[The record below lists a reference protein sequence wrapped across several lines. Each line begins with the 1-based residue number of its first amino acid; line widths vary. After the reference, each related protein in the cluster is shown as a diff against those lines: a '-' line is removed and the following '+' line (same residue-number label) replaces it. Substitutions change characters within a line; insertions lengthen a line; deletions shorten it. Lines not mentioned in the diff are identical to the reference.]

1 MVLSLADAVAIF
13 NKWKEDS
20 AEILV
25 VIESP
30 FQQSRRGILE
40 QGIDWALGL
49 QGHVSESSIDPTT
62 KGKKAGTVVLQAPTG
77 NLSLSIGLCTFVYEE
92 PREAKPVVRAE
103 AEDTTVSAL
112 SVFFPSNEVFV
123 FYELREPLG
132 THASLTQEAASSSPV
147 APANSSSRNRI

>member
-30 FQQSRRGILE
+30 FQQSRRGVLE
-40 QGIDWALGL
+40 QSIDWALGL
-49 QGHVSESSIDPTT
+49 QGQMSEASIDPIK
-62 KGKKAGTVVLQAPTG
+62 KGKKAGTVMLQAPTG

-92 PREAKPVVRAE
+92 PREAKPIVRAE

-123 FYELREPLG
+123 FYELREPIG
-132 THASLTQEAASSSPV
+132 KESLPGWST
-147 APANSSSRNRI
+147 I

>member
-20 AEILV
+20 AEVLV
-25 VIESP
+25 VTESP
-30 FQQSRRGILE
+30 FQQSRRGVLE
-40 QGIDWALGL
+40 QSIDWTLGL
-49 QGHVSESSIDPTT
+49 QGKVSEVSIEPNM
-62 KGKKAGTVVLQAPTG
+62 KGKKAGAVVLEAPAG

-92 PREAKPVVRAE
+92 PQEAKPVVRAE
-103 AEDTTVSAL
+103 AESTTVSAL

-132 THASLTQEAASSSPV
+132 KESLPGWST
-147 APANSSSRNRI
+147 I

>member
-1 MVLSLADAVAIF
+1 MVLSLADAIAIF

-40 QGIDWALGL
+40 QGVDWALRL
-49 QGHVSESSIDPTT
+49 QGQVSEASIDPTK
-62 KGKKAGTVVLQAPTG
+62 KGKKAAMVVLQAPTG

-112 SVFFPSNEVFV
+112 SLFFPSNEVFV

-132 THASLTQEAASSSPV
+132 KTSLPRCV
-147 APANSSSRNRI
+147 NSSV

>member
-20 AEILV
+20 AEVLV

-49 QGHVSESSIDPTT
+49 QGQVSEASIDPTK
-62 KGKKAGTVVLQAPTG
+62 KGRKSGTVVLQAPAG

-123 FYELREPLG
+123 FYELREPLEKE
-132 THASLTQEAASSSPV
+132 SLPGWST
-147 APANSSSRNRI
+147 I

>member
-30 FQQSRRGILE
+30 FQQSRRGVLE
-40 QGIDWALGL
+40 QSIDWALGL
-49 QGHVSESSIDPTT
+49 QGQVSEVSIDPTK
-62 KGKKAGTVVLQAPTG
+62 KGKKAGTVALHAPAG

-123 FYELREPLG
+123 FCELREPLG
-132 THASLTQEAASSSPV
+132 KESVPGWST
-147 APANSSSRNRI
+147 I

>member
-30 FQQSRRGILE
+30 FQQSRRGVLE
-40 QGIDWALGL
+40 QSIDWALGL
-49 QGHVSESSIDPTT
+49 QGQMSEASLDPIK
-62 KGKKAGTVVLQAPTG
+62 KGKKAGTVMLQAPTG

-123 FYELREPLG
+123 FYELREPIG
-132 THASLTQEAASSSPV
+132 KESLPGWST
-147 APANSSSRNRI
+147 I